1 MSVKAIV
8 EFASRFGAKITFDK
22 DSIVKKEGRYF
33 LLSGTLKRLIRKN
46 YYYAG
51 TYLGK
56 LRNGKFFPSFILLSR
71 LAKGGA
77 KSVIVDR
84 KTAWLFIC
92 GRDVFGKGILKVRG
106 SLSKNDYAIVL
117 NEFNEC
123 LGFGRVVSD
132 CNVAGKGD
140 YLAVKNVS
148 DLGDFLRR
156 EAR

>member
-1 MSVKAIV
+1 MKAIV
-8 EFASRFGAKITFDK
+8 DFAARFGAKIILDE
-22 DSIVKKEGRYF
+22 DSVVKKEGRYF

-56 LRNGKFFPSFILLSR
+56 LRDGKFFPSFILLSR

-92 GRDVFGKGILKVRG
+92 GRDIFRKGILKVKG
-106 SLSKNDYAIVL
+106 SISKNDYTLVL

-123 LGFGRVVSD
+123 LGFGRVLSD
-132 CNVAGKGD
+132 FNVAGRD
-140 YLAVKNVS
+140 NLAVKNVS